1 MAIETSLTQSPA
13 GRTID
18 CPVLVT
24 ERLVLRAPHEAD
36 IESMVELA
44 DNPKVAAMTASLP
57 HPYGLEDARRF
68 LADCERL
75 NTACRYAIT
84 LSESGAFI
92 GIGGIDPGSKGL
104 RLGYWL
110 GEPYWGRGYAT
121 EAAQALVELAFRATD
136 IATLHVACRPENAG
150 SRRVIEKCG
159 FTPTGIDMTDTAAA
173 GRVAIERFTLNR
185 EDWLARMAAA

>member
-1 MAIETSLTQSPA
+1 MAQETSQTQSPT

-36 IESMVELA
+36 LESMVALA
-44 DNPKVAAMTASLP
+44 DNPRVAAMTASLP
-57 HPYGLEDARRF
+57 HPYGLDDARRF
-68 LADCERL
+68 LSDCERL
-75 NTACRYAIT
+75 DTGCRYAIT
-84 LSESGAFI
+84 LAENGAFI
-92 GIGGIDPGSKGL
+92 GSGGIDPGSKGL

-110 GEPYWGRGYAT
+110 GEPYWGKGYAT

-136 IATLHVACRPENAG
+136 IGTLHVACRPENTG

-159 FTPTGIDMTDTAAA
+159 FHCTELDMTDTASS
-173 GRVAIERFTLNR
+173 GRVAIERFTLSR